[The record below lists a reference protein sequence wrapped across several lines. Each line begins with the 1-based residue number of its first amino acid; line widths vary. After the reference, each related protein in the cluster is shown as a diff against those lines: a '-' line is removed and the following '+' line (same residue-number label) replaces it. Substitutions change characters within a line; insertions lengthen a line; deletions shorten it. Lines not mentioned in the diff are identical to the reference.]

1 MQQNAFAGQAK
12 APTEQALA
20 MMLGQS
26 LDLWRGL
33 VDGLRQE
40 WQLDQEWHSSSIKLG
55 WSLRLQ
61 QKKRNIV
68 YLSPRTGF
76 FIAAFALGDRAVA
89 TAQGSDLPSHV
100 KKLIATAKRYAE
112 GTAVRIEVKSP
123 NDLVIVKALGKI
135 KIET

>member
-12 APTEQALA
+12 VPTEKALA
-20 MMLGQS
+20 TMLRDS
-26 LDLWRGL
+26 LDLWRRL
-33 VDGLRQE
+33 VDDLKRN
-40 WQLDQEWHSSSIKLG
+40 WQLDQEWHSSSLKLG

-61 QKKRNIV
+61 KKKRNIV

-89 TAQGSDLPSHV
+89 AARDSDLPARV
-100 KKLIATAKRYAE
+100 RKLIAGAKRYAE
-112 GTAVRIEVKSP
+112 GTAVRVEVKNSD
-123 NDLVIVKALGKI
+123 DLDVVKTLTKI